1 MKLKTLHDTIKE
13 KYESGDYNN
22 PTEVKQLKSNK
33 EKQYEQMLG
42 STMSVTALFLI
53 LLCTEIPERY
63 AWLEDILIFLT
74 IANGLAC
81 IFSAVKLSQIKKYS
95 KDQHQSAYLYFN
107 STIIFLGWYSGGNCN
122 AANTD

>member
-13 KYESGDYNN
+13 KYENGDYNN
-22 PTEVKQLKSNK
+22 STEVKQLKSNK

-53 LLCTEIPERY
+53 LLCTEFPERY
-63 AWLEDILIFLT
+63 AWLEWILIFLT

-81 IFSAVKLSQIKKYS
+81 IFSAVKLSQIKKNS
-95 KDQHQSAYLYFN
+95 EGQH
-107 STIIFLGWYSGGNCN
+107 
-122 AANTD
+122 